1 MSKEHPS
8 SNLQMIS
15 IDKIEVLNPRDRNGR
30 IFDDIV
36 GNIKNIGLKK
46 PITVTPRKDS
56 DGQEKFLLI
65 CGEGRLK
72 AFKSLG
78 ETAIPAMV
86 VQVSDEDAFIMS
98 LAENIA
104 RRQGR
109 TLELLAGIEQLR
121 DQGYD
126 KKAIAQKTGLCQDYV
141 YGILQLL
148 KNGEERLLIAV
159 QSGRIP
165 LNAALTIAG
174 AGSNDKD
181 VQAALQEAYENGQLR
196 GNHLIQARKVIEK
209 RRSLGRS
216 IARGAPRKIPDVT
229 SSSLI
234 RTYQHEVEQP
244 SIYSGET
251 IYPIRKLPRQCLRIS
266 FGTVQMNLRH
276 QRRLIRAIDAGE
288 GNLTLPWKPHESSVF
303 IISDL

>member
-8 SNLQMIS
+8 SNLQMIP

-36 GNIKNIGLKK
+36 GNIKSIGLKK
-46 PITVTPRKDS
+46 PITVTPRKDGN
-56 DGQEKFLLI
+56 GQEKFLLI

-86 VQVSDEDAFIMS
+86 VDVSDEDGFIMS

-109 TLELLAGIEQLR
+109 PLELLAGIEQLR

-126 KKAIAQKTGLCQDYV
+126 KKTIAQKTGLGQDYV
-141 YGILQLL
+141 HGILQLL

-159 QSGRIP
+159 ESGRIP
-165 LNAALTIAG
+165 LNAALAIVG

-181 VQAALQEAYENGQLR
+181 IQAALHEAYENGQLR

-209 RRSLGRS
+209 RRSLGRT
-216 IARGAPRKIPDVT
+216 IARAAPRKVLDVT

-234 RTYQHEVEQP
+234 RTYQKEVERQ
-244 SIYSGET
+244 
-251 IYPIRKLPRQCLRIS
+251 KLMVKKAEFAQQRLLFVAEAMRLLMADENFTNLLR
-266 FGTVQMNLRH
+266 
-276 QRRLIRAIDAGE
+276 AE
-288 GNLTLPWKPHESSVF
+288 GLDSLPKYIAERVWPTGNGS
-303 IISDL
+303 

>member
-8 SNLQMIS
+8 TDLQMIP
-15 IDKIEVLNPRDRNGR
+15 IALIEVLNPRDRNSR
-30 IFDDIV
+30 VFDEIV

-46 PITVTPRKDS
+46 PVTVTPRQDA
-56 DGQEKFLLI
+56 DGNEKFLLI

-78 ETAIPAMV
+78 ESTIPAMV
-86 VQVSDEDAFIMS
+86 VRVTDEDAFIMS
-98 LAENIA
+98 LTENIA

-109 TLELLAGIEQLR
+109 TIELLAGIEKLR

-126 KKAIAQKTGLCQDYV
+126 KKAIAKKTGLSPDYI

-148 KNGEERLLIAV
+148 QNGEERLLIAV
-159 QSGRIP
+159 ESGRIP
-165 LNAALTIAG
+165 LNAALAIAG
-174 AGSNDKD
+174 AGNSDKD
-181 VQAALQEAYENGQLR
+181 VQVALQDAYESGQLR

-216 IARGAPRKIPDVT
+216 IARGAPRKVADVT

-234 RTYQHEVEQP
+234 RSYQTEVERQ
-244 SIYSGET
+244 
-251 IYPIRKLPRQCLRIS
+251 KLMVKKAEFAQQRLLFVVEALRQLLSDDNFSNLLR
-266 FGTVQMNLRH
+266 
-276 QRRLIRAIDAGE
+276 AE
-288 GNLTLPWKPHESSVF
+288 GLETLPKYIAERVWAGGSAA
-303 IISDL
+303 

>member
-1 MSKEHPS
+1 MSKEHPTS
-8 SNLQMIS
+8 KLQMIP
-15 IDKIEVLNPRDRNGR
+15 IDKIEVLNPRDRNTR

-36 GNIKNIGLKK
+36 GNIKDIGLKK
-46 PITVTPRKDS
+46 PITVTPRKDAN
-56 DGQEKFLLI
+56 GNEKFLLI

-78 ETAIPAMV
+78 ETTIPAMV
-86 VQVSDEDAFIMS
+86 VEVTDEDAFIMS

-126 KKAIAQKTGLCQDYV
+126 KKAIAQKTGLGTDYIS
-141 YGILQLL
+141 GILQLL

-159 QSGRIP
+159 EGGRIP

-216 IARGAPRKIPDVT
+216 IARGAPRKVADVT

-234 RTYQHEVEQP
+234 RTYQNEVGRQ
-244 SIYSGET
+244 
-251 IYPIRKLPRQCLRIS
+251 KLMVKKAEFAQQRLLFVVEAMRQLLADENFNNLLR
-266 FGTVQMNLRH
+266 
-276 QRRLIRAIDAGE
+276 AE
-288 GNLTLPWKPHESSVF
+288 GLDTLPKYLADRVWPGGHAA
-303 IISDL
+303 

>member
-8 SNLQMIS
+8 SELQMIP
-15 IDKIEVLNPRDRNGR
+15 IDQIEVLNPRDRNNR

-36 GNIKNIGLKK
+36 GNIKSIGLKK
-46 PITVTPRKDS
+46 PITVTLRKDAN
-56 DGQEKFLLI
+56 GNEKFLLI

-78 ETAIPAMV
+78 ETTIPAMV
-86 VQVSDEDAFIMS
+86 VHVSDEDAFIMS

-109 TLELLAGIEQLR
+109 TLELLAGIEQLKEM
-121 DQGYD
+121 GYD
-126 KKAIAQKTGLCQDYV
+126 KKAIAQKTGLSADYV

-159 QSGRIP
+159 ESGRIP
-165 LNAALTIAG
+165 LNAALAIAG
-174 AGSNDKD
+174 AGSSDKE
-181 VQAALQEAYENGQLR
+181 VQTALQEAYESGQLR
-196 GNHLIQARKVIEK
+196 GNHLLQARKVIEK

-216 IARGAPRKIPDVT
+216 IARGAPRKVADVT

-234 RTYQHEVEQP
+234 RTYQHEVGRQ
-244 SIYSGET
+244 
-251 IYPIRKLPRQCLRIS
+251 KLMVKKAEFAQQRLLFVVEALRQLLFDENFTNLLR
-266 FGTVQMNLRH
+266 
-276 QRRLIRAIDAGE
+276 AE
-288 GNLTLPWKPHESSVF
+288 GLATLPKYIAERVWAGGNSA
-303 IISDL
+303 

>member
-8 SNLQMIS
+8 SNLQMIP

-46 PITVTPRKDS
+46 PITVTPRKDG
-56 DGQEKFLLI
+56 DGREKFLLI

-78 ETAIPAMV
+78 ETTIPAMV
-86 VQVSDEDAFIMS
+86 VDVSDEDGFIMS

-126 KKAIAQKTGLCQDYV
+126 RS
-141 YGILQLL
+141 
-148 KNGEERLLIAV
+148 EERRV
-159 QSGRIP
+159 G
-165 LNAALTIAG
+165 
-174 AGSNDKD
+174 K
-181 VQAALQEAYENGQLR
+181 EC
-196 GNHLIQARKVIEK
+196 
-209 RRSLGRS
+209 RSRWS
-216 IARGAPRKIPDVT
+216 P
-229 SSSLI
+229 
-234 RTYQHEVEQP
+234 YH
-244 SIYSGET
+244 
-251 IYPIRKLPRQCLRIS
+251 
-266 FGTVQMNLRH
+266 
-276 QRRLIRAIDAGE
+276 
-288 GNLTLPWKPHESSVF
+288 
-303 IISDL
+303 

>member
-1 MSKEHPS
+1 MSKEHPTS
-8 SNLQMIS
+8 KLQMIP
-15 IDKIEVLNPRDRNGR
+15 IDKIEVLNPRDRNTR
-30 IFDDIV
+30 IFDEII
-36 GNIKNIGLKK
+36 GNIKDIGLKK
-46 PITVTPRKDS
+46 PITVTPRKDAN
-56 DGQEKFLLI
+56 GNEKFLLI

-78 ETAIPAMV
+78 ETTIPAMV
-86 VQVSDEDAFIMS
+86 VEVTDEDAFIMS

-126 KKAIAQKTGLCQDYV
+126 KKAIAQKTGLGTDYIS
-141 YGILQLL
+141 GILQLL

-159 QSGRIP
+159 EGGRIP

-216 IARGAPRKIPDVT
+216 IARGAPRKVADVT

-234 RTYQHEVEQP
+234 RTYQNEVGRQ
-244 SIYSGET
+244 
-251 IYPIRKLPRQCLRIS
+251 KLMVKKAEFAQQRLLFVVEAMRQLLADENFTNLLR
-266 FGTVQMNLRH
+266 
-276 QRRLIRAIDAGE
+276 AE
-288 GNLTLPWKPHESSVF
+288 GLDTLPKYLADRVWPGGHAA
-303 IISDL
+303 

>member
-1 MSKEHPS
+1 MNKEKITS
-8 SNLQMIS
+8 ELQIIPITL
-15 IDKIEVLNPRDRNGR
+15 IDVLNPRDRNSL
-30 IFDDIV
+30 IFEDIV

-46 PITVTPRKDS
+46 PITVTPRKGS
-56 DGQEKFLLI
+56 DGHERFLLI

-78 ETAIPAMV
+78 ETTIPAMV
-86 VQVSDEDAFIMS
+86 VHVSDEDAFIMS

-121 DQGYD
+121 NQGYD
-126 KKAIAQKTGLCQDYV
+126 KKEIAKKTGLSPDYI

-148 KNGEERLLIAV
+148 QNGEERLLVAV
-159 QSGRIP
+159 ETGRIP
-165 LNAALTIAG
+165 LNAALAIAG

-181 VQAALQEAYENGQLR
+181 VQAALQEAYETGQLR
-196 GNHLIQARKVIEK
+196 GNHLLQARKVIEK

-216 IARGAPRKIPDVT
+216 IARGPSRKAADVT

-234 RTYQHEVEQP
+234 RAYQKEVGRQ
-244 SIYSGET
+244 
-251 IYPIRKLPRQCLRIS
+251 KLMVKKAEFSQQRLLFIVEALRQLLADDNFTNLLR
-266 FGTVQMNLRH
+266 
-276 QRRLIRAIDAGE
+276 AE
-288 GNLTLPWKPHESSVF
+288 GLDTLPKF
-303 IISDL
+303 IAERVWAGGALA

>member
-1 MSKEHPS
+1 MSKEHPA

-15 IDKIEVLNPRDRNGR
+15 IDKIEVLNPRDRNSR

-36 GNIKNIGLKK
+36 GNIKDIGLKK

-56 DGQEKFLLI
+56 DGNEKFLLI

-78 ETAIPAMV
+78 ETTIPAMV
-86 VQVSDEDAFIMS
+86 VDVTDEDAFIMS

-109 TLELLAGIEQLR
+109 TLELLAGIEQLHS
-121 DQGYD
+121 QGYNN
-126 KKAIAQKTGLCQDYV
+126 KAIAQKTGLGTDYV
-141 YGILQLL
+141 NGILQLL

-159 QSGRIP
+159 EGGRIP

-174 AGSNDKD
+174 AGNSDKD

-216 IARGAPRKIPDVT
+216 IARGAPRTVPDVT

-234 RTYQHEVEQP
+234 RAYQNEVGRQ
-244 SIYSGET
+244 
-251 IYPIRKLPRQCLRIS
+251 KLMVKKAEFAQQRLLFVVEAMRQLLADEN
-266 FGTVQMNLRH
+266 FTN
-276 QRRLIRAIDAGE
+276 LIRAE
-288 GNLTLPWKPHESSVF
+288 GLDTLPKYIAERVWPGGHAA
-303 IISDL
+303 